1 MHIMIDLET
10 MGTTP
15 DAPILSIGAARFS
28 AMDGV
33 THTSYWLID
42 GASDLTLGAKPDWAT
57 IMWWMRQPE
66 GPRMELADPA
76 RSRLS
81 IVGVLHGLSR
91 FIRDTPGLEG
101 VWGNGPS
108 FDNALLAAAYRRA
121 KIEFPYHFGKDRCF
135 RTLRA
140 LYPNVTIPPID
151 GAHNALV
158 DATWQAALASR
169 ILAEHAF

>member
-15 DAPILSIGAARFS
+15 DAPILAIGAARFD
-28 AMDGV
+28 ARDGV

-42 GASDLTLGAKPDWAT
+42 GASDIAQGAKPDWAT
-57 IMWWMRQPE
+57 IMWWLRQSE
-66 GPRMELADPA
+66 AARMELADPA
-76 RSRLS
+76 RQRLPIRTALLQLS
-81 IVGVLHGLSR
+81 I
-91 FIRDTPGLEG
+91 FIQETPNLQG

-121 KIEFPYHFGKDRCF
+121 SIGFPYHFSKDRCF

-140 LYPNVTIPPID
+140 LYPNIAMPFEGD
-151 GAHNALV
+151 AHNALA
-158 DATWQAALASR
+158 DATWQATLASR
-169 ILAEHAF
+169 ILAAHDF